1 MSFGLLYIEFSSFF
15 NISLSTLT
23 YSRYCY
29 KSINYI
35 HLMGREEEYWTALYY
50 KEGDIAEN
58 ETSSEDEIEKVSVYT
73 VTDENGKHIV
83 PLYTA
88 FYSKKD
94 FTRDNLPEE
103 IDTNGYNELN
113 ENLKLY
119 YGFST
124 VKASENSIFFVVH
137 NKEWFLFQNKFR
149 EALGKSNMEFK
160 LLVEAVK

>member
-1 MSFGLLYIEFSSFF
+1 
-15 NISLSTLT
+15 
-23 YSRYCY
+23 
-29 KSINYI
+29 
-35 HLMGREEEYWTALYY
+35 MGREEEYWTALYY

-73 VTDENGKHIV
+73 VTDENGKRIV

>member
-1 MSFGLLYIEFSSFF
+1 MSFGLLYIEFLSFF
-15 NISLSTLT
+15 NISLSTLI
-23 YSRYCY
+23 YSRYCH

-58 ETSSEDEIEKVSVYT
+58 ETSSDDEIEKVSVYT

-83 PLYTA
+83 PIYTA

>member
-1 MSFGLLYIEFSSFF
+1 MSFGLLYIEFLSFF

-73 VTDENGKHIV
+73 VTDENGKRIV